1 MGVPEKNG
9 DEITKTNGFSANLS
23 NRTFFR
29 VGKYMIVRLL
39 AVSLTIVIGVFIV
52 VTIANQGGQI
62 DRQVGNKI
70 DVQTRREFMFS
81 NQTEENRA
89 ALDQL
94 IQEREEEAGLNLPF
108 LPRHLRWT
116 FNALTLD
123 WGYVLY
129 SQYSSVYWM
138 QHDLTETKDIV
149 LDRFPNTLLLVGA
162 ADLII
167 FIFGIPL
174 ALSLSRKHGVFVDRF
189 FSMLAPLSSIPSW
202 VFGIL
207 LVLIFAFQLRYLPFG
222 GMFDTVP
229 PDNKLFYIPIVLKH
243 MILPVAAILL
253 SLLFSLVYTWRTYFL
268 IYSDEDYVELAKA
281 KGLSSTQIGRKHI
294 LGPSSPFIITTFSLT
309 LVGFWQ
315 MTTAL
320 EVVFEWPG
328 IGQLYIDSLPHFWGE
343 VMFPGELVLSIAIVV
358 IFAYLLGLM
367 VLVLDLV
374 YAWLDPRVR
383 ITTEGISVPR
393 STREPFL
400 RRFGTRKGSVTAS
413 LHSPGFNPHRR
424 SFSPSNIS
432 AGFKNFA
439 QRTPDVL
446 RSIYKIFRELMNYPS
461 ATISMVIIF
470 ILILG
475 SIYALVAL
483 PYAEIGSRWY
493 TDSLQGNAYVPKF
506 AQPEWMNYF
515 RDGDL
520 LSTIIQNSQD
530 GTAQK
535 TVEWAPDGM
544 GKVLITYQFDY
555 DYEQIPDEIYLN
567 FDTEFVEK
575 RPFVVMT
582 WVTPDQREIEMKALS
597 IEADKRVDLID
608 YLPNISRSGDYFNM
622 VDSRDDDAEKG
633 ILFADPESGTLD
645 PVPGT
650 YELRI
655 DSRLFEEGSDID
667 AELVLLGQVYGVA
680 GTDYMRRDLFVPLM
694 WGMPFALVIG
704 LLGAIV
710 TTIVAMFVAAAG
722 VWYGGWADGAVQRI
736 TEVNMIFPI
745 LAIGV
750 LFYAFFNVS
759 LWIII
764 AAIIL
769 LNIFGSPTKAFRA
782 AFIQIKQAPYMEAA
796 QTYGASNW
804 RLIWKY
810 MVPRIIP
817 VMIPQL
823 IALIPAFVFLEA
835 TLGLFNIHSTL
846 PTWGRVIYEA
856 LNYGVV
862 YGSRYWVLQP
872 IMLLLLTG
880 FAFAFLGYALDKI
893 LNPRLK
899 GV

>member
-23 NRTFFR
+23 NHTFFR
-29 VGKYMIVRLL
+29 VAKYMIVRLI

-52 VTIANQGGQI
+52 VTVANKGGQI
-62 DRQVGNKI
+62 DRQVRNKI
-70 DVQTRREFMFS
+70 DTQSRRDFMFLEQS
-81 NQTEENRA
+81 DENRD
-89 ALDQL
+89 ALNQL
-94 IQEREEEAGLNLPF
+94 ITEREEQAGLNLPF
-108 LPRHLRWT
+108 LARHLRWT
-116 FNALTLD
+116 YNALTL
-123 WGYVLY
+123 
-129 SQYSSVYWM
+129 
-138 QHDLTETKDIV
+138 DLTETKDIV

-167 FIFGIPL
+167 FVIGIPL
-174 ALSLSRKHGVFVDRF
+174 ALSLSRKHGALVDRF

-207 LVLIFAFQLRYLPFG
+207 LVLIFAFQFRYLPFG

-229 PDNKLFYIPIVLKH
+229 PDNKLSYIPIVLKH

-281 KGLSSTQIGRKHI
+281 KGLSTKQIGRKHI

-383 ITTEGISVPR
+383 ITTEGVSVPR
-393 STREPFL
+393 STRVPFF
-400 RRFGTRKGSVTAS
+400 RRFGAHKRSGTAS
-413 LHSPGFNPHRR
+413 WHTPGWNPHQV
-424 SFSPSNIS
+424 SFSSSNIS
-432 AGFKNFA
+432 ASLKTFI
-439 QRTPDVL
+439 QRARDVM
-446 RSIYKIFRELMNYPS
+446 RTAYKILRELMHYPS
-461 ATISMVIIF
+461 AAVSLVFIG
-470 ILILG
+470 ILIIG
-475 SIYALVAL
+475 SIYALVFL
-483 PYAEIGSRWY
+483 PYGEIGSRWY
-493 TDSLQGNAYVPKF
+493 TESVQGNAYVPKF
-506 AQPEWMNYF
+506 AQPEWMNFF
-515 RDGDL
+515 RDGEL
-520 LSTIIQNSQD
+520 LSTIRQSSQD
-530 GTAQK
+530 GTAMK
-535 TVEWAPDGM
+535 TVEWDPNGM
-544 GKVLITYQFDY
+544 GKIAISYRFDY
-555 DYEQIPDEIYLN
+555 NYEQMPDEMYLN
-567 FDTEFVEK
+567 FDTEYAEK

-597 IEADKRVDLID
+597 IDADRRVDLID
-608 YLPNISRSGDYFNM
+608 YLPNSKAQANYFNM
-622 VDSRDDDAEKG
+622 ANMRDETAEMAA
-633 ILFADPESGTLD
+633 LFAAPGSDTLE
-645 PVPGT
+645 PVHGT

-667 AELVLLGQVYGVA
+667 AELVLLGQVYGAA
-680 GTDYMRRDLFVPLM
+680 GTDYMRRDLFIPLL
-694 WGMPFALVIG
+694 WGMPFALIIG
-704 LLGAIV
+704 LFGAIV

-722 VWYGGWADGAVQRI
+722 VWYGGWVDGAVQRV

-750 LFYAFFNVS
+750 LFYAFFDVS

-769 LNIFGSPTKAFRA
+769 LNIFGSPTKAFRS
-782 AFIQIKQAPYMEAA
+782 AFLQIKQAPYMEAA
-796 QTYGASNW
+796 QTYGASNG
-804 RLIWKY
+804 RLITKY

-835 TLGLFNIHSTL
+835 TLGMFNIHSTL

-856 LNYGVV
+856 LNYGVS

-872 IMLLLLTG
+872 LLLLLLTG